1 MSSLA
6 QLQIEKLDVLAGT
19 RKPGEKV
26 RAAVRF
32 EDLDLLTSYAYKL
45 KSGTV
50 SAAPTAAQHNA
61 LVEDVRHMHQTLQS
75 LSKALKTKLGI
86 A

>member
-1 MSSLA
+1 MSSLD

-19 RKPGEKV
+19 RKPNEKG

-32 EDLDLLTSYAYKL
+32 EDLEALTSYAYKL
-45 KSGTV
+45 KSSTV

-61 LVEDVRHMHQTLQS
+61 LVEDVRRLHETLQS